1 MRIDSD
7 VVRNNKFS
15 CRELIVKK
23 LSNLFKIMFIVM
35 NFTGMRDVRAKSRVL
50 FSLCSKVYIFK
61 LRFVFVWKLQR
72 VCYKW
77 VVCSEYKAYLVL
89 LNNIDNFRV

>member
-23 LSNLFKIMFIVM
+23 LSNLFKFMFIAM

-72 VCYKW
+72 VSVTSGLCARSIRHIW
-77 VVCSEYKAYLVL
+77 FS
-89 LNNIDNFRV
+89 

>member
-50 FSLCSKVYIFK
+50 FSLCSKVYVFK

-72 VCYKW
+72 VSVTSGLCAQSIRHIW
-77 VVCSEYKAYLVL
+77 FS
-89 LNNIDNFRV
+89 